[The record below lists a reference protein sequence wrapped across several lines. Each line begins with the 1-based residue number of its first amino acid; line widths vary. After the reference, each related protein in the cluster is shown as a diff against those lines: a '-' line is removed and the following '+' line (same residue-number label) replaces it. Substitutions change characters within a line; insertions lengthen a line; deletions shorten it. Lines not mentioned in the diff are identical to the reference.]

1 MSYSRDL
8 HTSNHYYLTEILKL
22 NIRDFQVNIAEIY
35 IGLFTKLD
43 HFMHL
48 ITKLDQ
54 KTGANATHFTK
65 LDHSGP
71 LITKLDHSLT
81 KLDH

>member
-1 MSYSRDL
+1 MFQT
-8 HTSNHYYLTEILKL
+8 HITSFAIAHYHNI
-22 NIRDFQVNIAEIY
+22 NIRVRASEVSEKNY
-35 IGLFTKLD
+35 GLFTKLD

-65 LDHSGP
+65 LDQFLQNWIIRLQNWIISG
-71 LITKLDHSLT
+71 H
-81 KLDH
+81 